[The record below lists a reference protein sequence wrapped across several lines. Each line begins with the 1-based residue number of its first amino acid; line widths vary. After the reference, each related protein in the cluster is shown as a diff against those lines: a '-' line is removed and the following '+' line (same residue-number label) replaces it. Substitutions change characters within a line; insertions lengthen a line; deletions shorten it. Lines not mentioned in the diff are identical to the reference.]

1 MLFVFR
7 MTGLEA
13 IILSFSF
20 VGLMSISMGVLATLA
35 TPPHNS
41 EMNHPEEAAPQ
52 EALE

>member
-13 IILSFSF
+13 MILSFSF
-20 VGLMSISMGVLATLA
+20 VGLMSISMGALATLA